1 MGIKCPK
8 CHYENPDD
16 TLYCGKCAASLESP
30 KDIHVAA
37 TKTLETTVKHL
48 TTGSIFAGRYQVIEE
63 LGKGGMGTVYKVLDR
78 EIKENVALKLLNPEI
93 ASDGQVIERFR
104 NELKFARKITHKN
117 VCRMYDLNKH
127 ENTPYI
133 TMEYVSGE
141 DLKSTLRRVGHLSTA
156 KAVYVAKQV
165 CDGLAE
171 AHKLGVVHRDLKP
184 QNIIIDDKGH
194 ARIMDFGIARS
205 LKAKGVTTTGMII
218 GTPDYISPEQVE
230 GIEVDP
236 RADIYS
242 MGVILYEMLTGD
254 VPFEGK
260 TPMSIALKHK
270 TEIPREP
277 KEFNPQIPDGLN
289 QLVMKCLEK
298 KREKRYQNTTE
309 IHKELTKIE
318 KNIPTKEMILERK
331 TNFLMIF
338 LRKLKERKIIH
349 TLAAFIGGGAA
360 LIEFAHHILVG
371 HYHLPKIVVDYI
383 IAALIIAMLSTVS
396 WQWFLGEEALRQQAR
411 RIWKKRFKRI
421 ATLVIVAF
429 LIFVA
434 AWQFTSLPEIL
445 GIAPKGQELEGVS
458 DKVKDM
464 EARIQAP
471 SAKGKKSAEVVAAEK
486 QEPKKPKPAPVEKAP
501 PKLEKVVSKP
511 SEVDKEK
518 PEVSRILDQG
528 ITAFNEGDF
537 DECIRKMKEVINL
550 DPANTSA
557 QYFLSEAKKR
567 QSEKTK
573 EQKINDILKMARDAF
588 RKGDYQEGTE
598 QVKKVLGSDPQ
609 NVEARKLMMQTRLRM
624 ADQQAKA
631 LVNSYIQSL
640 NSNNLLD
647 FYRKACVPQLFQR
660 LRKRTESSMS
670 MFESF
675 QSTASDIKTQFK
687 GINQAEISFFN
698 NITGISK
705 KGLKHEI
712 FNGYVKW
719 RIRRTGD
726 NWRIVNIT
734 TTPEKKK

>member
-16 TLYCGKCAASLESP
+16 TLFCGRCAASLEPS

-63 LGKGGMGTVYKVLDR
+63 LGKGGMGTVYKVLDK
-78 EIKENVALKLLNPEI
+78 EIRENVALKLLNPEI
-93 ASDGQVIERFR
+93 ASDDQAIERFR

-133 TMEYVSGE
+133 SMEYVSGE
-141 DLKSTLRRVGHLSTA
+141 DLKSTLRRVGHLSTS
-156 KAVYVAKQV
+156 KAVYIAKQV

-194 ARIMDFGIARS
+194 ARIMDFGVARS

-218 GTPDYISPEQVE
+218 GTPHYISPEQVE

-236 RADIYS
+236 RADIYA

-277 KEFNPQIPDGLN
+277 KEFNPQIPDRLN

-298 KREKRYQNTTE
+298 KREKRYQNTAD

-331 TNFLMIF
+331 AGFLRIF

-371 HYHLPKIVVDYI
+371 HYRLPKIVVDYI
-383 IAALIIAMLSTVS
+383 IAALIIAMLSTAS
-396 WQWFLGEEALRQQAR
+396 WQWFLGDEELRQQAR

-421 ATLVIVAF
+421 AALVAIIF
-429 LIFVA
+429 LIVVA
-434 AWQFTSLPEIL
+434 AWQFTPLPEFL
-445 GIAPKGQELEGVS
+445 GIAPQDQKSDALSEDAKGSEPG
-458 DKVKDM
+458 
-464 EARIQAP
+464 IQAAVP
-471 SAKGKKSAEVVAAEK
+471 EEKKTAEVVAAEK
-486 QEPKKPKPAPVEKAP
+486 KEPKPAPVEKVP
-501 PKLEKVVSKP
+501 PKPEEAESKP
-511 SEVDKEK
+511 SEAEKEK
-518 PEVSRILDQG
+518 PDVSSTLDQG
-528 ITAFNEGDF
+528 IKAFNEGSF
-537 DECIRKMKEVINL
+537 DECIRQMKEVLKL

-567 QSEKTK
+567 QTEKTK
-573 EQKINDILKMARDAF
+573 EQEINDKLKIARDAF
-588 RKGDYQEGTE
+588 QRGDYQEG
-598 QVKKVLGSDPQ
+598 VKHVRKVLGLDPQ
-609 NVEARKLMMQTRLRM
+609 NAEARKLIMQMRLRM

-631 LVNSYIQSL
+631 LVNDYIQSL
-640 NSNNLLD
+640 NSNNLLA
-647 FYRKACVPQLFQR
+647 FYEKACAPQLFQR
-660 LRKRTESSMS
+660 LRKRTESSMR

-675 QSTASDIKTQFK
+675 QSTASDIKTQFR

-705 KGLKHEI
+705 TGLKQEI

-719 RIRRTGD
+719 RVRRTGD

-734 TTPEKKK
+734 TNQEKKK